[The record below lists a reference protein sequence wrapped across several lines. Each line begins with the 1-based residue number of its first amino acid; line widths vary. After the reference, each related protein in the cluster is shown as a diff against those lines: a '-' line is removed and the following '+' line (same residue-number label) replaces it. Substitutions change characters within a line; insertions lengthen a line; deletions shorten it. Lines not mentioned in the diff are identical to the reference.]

1 MGHRCYFFKQLSC
14 YLKKKKK
21 KWGFASQF
29 GAGPCLTRSILV
41 GNTYLLTNYKTDF
54 ALRELMGFYLTCFQ
68 ESIKIF
74 LPWFLTD
81 INSMASF
88 HFSSDSNRL
97 SCFYTC
103 CNSILRQEINRIR
116 HKAQGRD
123 GDSVQMRPN
132 EWEFTFPKAC
142 NSACDLNPTGKIDV
156 ISLLLLLS
164 ALQCAATI
172 LQQHVSVG
180 KVRITQLENLKSNWG
195 KK

>member
-1 MGHRCYFFKQLSC
+1 M
-14 YLKKKKK
+14 
-21 KWGFASQF
+21 
-29 GAGPCLTRSILV
+29 AG
-41 GNTYLLTNYKTDF
+41 
-54 ALRELMGFYLTCFQ
+54 
-68 ESIKIF
+68 
-74 LPWFLTD
+74 
-81 INSMASF
+81 F

-123 GDSVQMRPN
+123 GDSVQLRPN

-142 NSACDLNPTGKIDV
+142 NGARDLNPTGKIAV

-172 LQQHVSVG
+172 LQQHTWKSENNTTRKPQIKLGGGIIHWNIKSCTTIFIYCRSSVKTDLNLGLSYSSVWHLGVS
-180 KVRITQLENLKSNWG
+180 KHYILRDIRTIIIIEHCHYQENWQIICHLIES
-195 KK
+195 